1 MRRFP
6 VPELTSRRDWMTGTR
21 ASPPP
26 LSASSPCYPHVVP
39 TRRTAEP
46 LPSIRASETPPAST
60 GDYFFQQTQLA
71 RVEPLCGCRPAEGCG
86 TASNQSLTTVR
97 SRPCQ
102 WRSGHV
108 ASRRVA
114 VHPPHAAPR
123 PVQWAWAWAWA
134 QRGREQIRAHALLSQ
149 DPMSRASVDIGYGGI
164 RPPVHC
170 SGSSVNAW
178 PVRAVSKHRGRR
190 WTHAC
195 PVLRCAGL
203 RVGMAS
209 TGPT

>member
-114 VHPPHAAPR
+114 VHAAPR
-123 PVQWAWAWAWA
+123 RPTPRAVGVGVGVGSAWQGADPCARSLVSGSDVPCFRGYRLRGNPPTRPLLGVQRQCLACE
-134 QRGREQIRAHALLSQ
+134 GRE
-149 DPMSRASVDIGYGGI
+149 
-164 RPPVHC
+164 
-170 SGSSVNAW
+170 
-178 PVRAVSKHRGRR
+178 
-190 WTHAC
+190 
-195 PVLRCAGL
+195 
-203 RVGMAS
+203 
-209 TGPT
+209 